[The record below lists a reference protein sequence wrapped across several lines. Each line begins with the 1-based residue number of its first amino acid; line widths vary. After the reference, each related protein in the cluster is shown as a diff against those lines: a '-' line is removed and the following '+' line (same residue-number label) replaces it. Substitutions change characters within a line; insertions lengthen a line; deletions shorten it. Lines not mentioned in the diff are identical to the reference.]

1 MTTKTKTRK
10 KLTRARFD
18 SRKDFRQKWVY
29 IEEWDSDVLLRSLS
43 MGAFE
48 DVQKQEEK
56 DSLTPQ
62 EVGMLLITK
71 CLIDPET
78 DVPMF
83 SSDDVALLKEKSIGV
98 LVQLINAVN
107 DVNGLSELEKKDSDA
122 ALLPTVNGATS
133 SS

>member
-71 CLIDPET
+71 CLIDHET